1 MAMWVRKLRMLG
13 CAAASM
19 LMAGLLGCAAG
30 PRAELSE
37 GAANQIRTVALL
49 DIAEPSVDQVLNRGN
64 GNESHST
71 TYAQLLTNAQVEL
84 SPLLAEAITRQLE
97 RNGYRVVNLPTQRP
111 VVRDDGHIDL
121 SSIKTDADAILAHG
135 RAHV

>member
-64 GNESHST
+64 GNESHAT
-71 TYAQLLTNAQVEL
+71 NYAHLLTNAQVEL
-84 SPLLAEAITRQLE
+84 STLRAEANTRQ
-97 RNGYRVVNLPTQRP
+97 P
-111 VVRDDGHIDL
+111 VPQGHRLLNIPNN
-121 SSIKTDADAILAHG
+121 
-135 RAHV
+135 

>member
-71 TYAQLLTNAQVEL
+71 TYATLLPNAQVAL
-84 SPLLAEAITRQLE
+84 SPLLAEAITRTLE
-97 RNGYRVVNLPTQRP
+97 RHGYRVANLPPQRP
-111 VVRDDGHIDL
+111 VLRPDGHIAL
-121 SSIKTDADAILAHG
+121 SP
-135 RAHV
+135 